1 MTNSPLTDPLDNT
14 PETQNSLVP
23 KGVTYGLGGFAL
35 LLAFAWMAMS
45 MWSGSKLGQSMASLL
60 PRVAIICAFFL
71 VAVPLG
77 FVVGARAMN
86 RFSGNAPIQ
95 DRNAL
100 TLGLLFTCVAM
111 LWVMSVYS

>member
-1 MTNSPLTDPLDNT
+1 MTNSPLTDN
-14 PETQNSLVP
+14 ENKNALVP

-35 LLAFAWMAMS
+35 LLACAWMAMS

>member
-1 MTNSPLTDPLDNT
+1 MTHSPLTNDTPDN
-14 PETQNSLVP
+14 QNALVP
-23 KGVTYGLGGFAL
+23 QGLTLGLGVFAV
-35 LLAFAWMAMS
+35 LLASAWMAMS
-45 MWSGSKLGQSMASLL
+45 VWSGSRIGQDVYSLL
-60 PRVAIICAFFL
+60 PRILLICAFFL

-77 FVVGARAMN
+77 FVVGARVLN
-86 RFSGNAPIQ
+86 RFSGKPAIY

>member
-1 MTNSPLTDPLDNT
+1 MTNFLEN
-14 PETQNSLVP
+14 QNVLVP

-35 LLAFAWMAMS
+35 LLAVAWMAMS
-45 MWSGSKLGQSMASLL
+45 VWSGSKLGQDIYALL
-60 PRVAIICAFFL
+60 PRVAIICTFFL

-86 RFSGNAPIQ
+86 RFSEKTPIH